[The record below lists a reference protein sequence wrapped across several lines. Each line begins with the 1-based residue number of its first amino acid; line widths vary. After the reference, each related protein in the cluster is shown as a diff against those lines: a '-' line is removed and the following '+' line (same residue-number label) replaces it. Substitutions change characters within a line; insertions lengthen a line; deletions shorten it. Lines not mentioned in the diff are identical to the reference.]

1 MRVIQ
6 EAGGNRAGYR
16 AMQERPSSETEL
28 LQGSFRRFY
37 QRHARLCR
45 LFHHKKREG
54 SFVPILMG
62 CREANL
68 LFMVNYAHA
77 ERTKIVPTNRLASD
91 SLGPSNKSFF
101 RLEVDPEHLPEAV
114 FH

>member
-77 ERTKIVPTNRLASD
+77 ERTKNSPNKPTCIRFVGTTRIFLSD
-91 SLGPSNKSFF
+91 
-101 RLEVDPEHLPEAV
+101 
-114 FH
+114 

>member
-77 ERTKIVPTNRLASD
+77 ERTKNSPNKPTCIRFV
-91 SLGPSNKSFF
+91 GTIK
-101 RLEVDPEHLPEAV
+101 
-114 FH
+114 